1 MDIDAIFKASTRRSG
16 VFSDWLRGNVKIR
29 LACCAGLA
37 GCVGKSLLQ
46 AREWKVTYGI

>member
-1 MDIDAIFKASTRRSG
+1 MDIDAIFTTSRRRSR
-16 VFSDWLRGNVKIR
+16 VFSDWLRDNAKIM

-46 AREWKVTYGI
+46 ARGWKVTYGI